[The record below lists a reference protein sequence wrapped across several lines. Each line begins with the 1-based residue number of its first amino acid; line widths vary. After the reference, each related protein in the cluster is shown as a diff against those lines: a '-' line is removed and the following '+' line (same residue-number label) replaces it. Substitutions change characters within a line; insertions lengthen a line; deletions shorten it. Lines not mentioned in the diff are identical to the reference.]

1 MNAYALFEFSVI
13 GGALLL
19 SLWTV
24 LGKLAPHSRAT
35 LVARLRGKPA
45 PKASAAGGCG
55 SCNSCGDCETPR
67 PAAKAEQPI
76 RFHRP

>member
-1 MNAYALFEFSVI
+1 MSTYALFEFAVI

-24 LGKLAPHSRAT
+24 LGKLAPAWRAG

-45 PKASAAGGCG
+45 PLAAASGGCG
-55 SCNSCGDCETPR
+55 SCNSCGSCDTPK
-67 PAAKAEQPI
+67 PAPRSEHPI
-76 RFHRP
+76 RFQR